1 MADKRSAYGTASSD
15 TDFRKTWNREEYAQR
30 AKNDEAKAKA
40 ESKARYEAKLAG
52 KKWHAPVDY
61 SALEATSSRTQRLNV
76 ASMVGKTTM
85 VPAGAAVGK
94 RGRGA
99 GFYCS
104 DCDLTFKDN
113 IQLVEH
119 LNSKQHLIAI
129 GESGEVKRASL
140 EDVRNRLRWLAHKK
154 REKEEEDRKA
164 FNLDL
169 KARLKDRE
177 EQDARER
184 EEKRAKRR
192 EKRRGIKQEDDGWDG
207 RLGIIA

>member
-1 MADKRSAYGTASSD
+1 MADKRSAYGTASTD

-30 AKNDEAKAKA
+30 AAETEAKNKA

-52 KKWHAPVDY
+52 KKWHAPVDF
-61 SALEATSSRTQRLNV
+61 STLEATSSRVQRLDV

-129 GESGEVKRASL
+129 GESGEVKRATV
-140 EDVRNRLRWLAHKK
+140 EDVRMRLRWLAHKK

-169 KARLKDRE
+169 GARLKDRE
-177 EQDARER
+177 EQDAKER
-184 EEKRAKRR
+184 EERRAKRR
-192 EKRRGIKQEDDGWDG
+192 EKRRAVKQEEDDWEG

>member
-1 MADKRSAYGTASSD
+1 MADKRSAYGTASTD

-30 AKNDEAKAKA
+30 AAETEAKNKA

-52 KKWHAPVDY
+52 KKWHAPVDF
-61 SALEATSSRTQRLNV
+61 STLEATSSRVQRLDV

-129 GESGEVKRASL
+129 GESGEVKRASV
-140 EDVRNRLRWLAHKK
+140 EDVRMRLRWLAHKK

-169 KARLKDRE
+169 GARLKDRE
-177 EQDARER
+177 EQDAKER
-184 EEKRAKRR
+184 EERRAKRR
-192 EKRRGIKQEDDGWDG
+192 EKRRAVKQEDDWEG

>member
-1 MADKRSAYGTASSD
+1 MADKRSAYGTASTD
-15 TDFRKTWNREEYAQR
+15 TDFRKTWNREEYAR
-30 AKNDEAKAKA
+30 RAADAEAKNKA

-61 SALEATSSRTQRLNV
+61 STLEATSSRVQRLDV

-99 GFYCS
+99 GFYCA

-129 GESGEVKRASL
+129 GESGEVKRASV
-140 EDVRNRLRWLAHKK
+140 EDVRMRLRWLAHKK
-154 REKEEEDRKA
+154 REKEEEDKRA

-169 KARLKDRE
+169 GARLKDRE
-177 EQDARER
+177 EQDAKER
-184 EEKRAKRR
+184 EERRAKRR
-192 EKRRGIKQEDDGWDG
+192 EKRRAVKQEEDDWEG